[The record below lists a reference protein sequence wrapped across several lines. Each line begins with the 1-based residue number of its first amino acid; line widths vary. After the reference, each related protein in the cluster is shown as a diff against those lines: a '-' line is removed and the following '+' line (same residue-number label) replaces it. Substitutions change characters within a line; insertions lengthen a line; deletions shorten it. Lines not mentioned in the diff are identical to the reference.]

1 MKKQALI
8 EILQSIPSD
17 PELVC
22 FGVPAP
28 GVDSDCI
35 KIGLDNVSYVET
47 VNYRNK
53 LTGEILT
60 GLCIT
65 GANVLRTVKSIEKH
79 NAEFINH
86 GVFAELKTKLERQQ
100 VANEGLI

>member
-8 EILQSIPSD
+8 EILNAIPGD

-22 FGVPAP
+22 FGIPAP
-28 GVDSDCI
+28 ESTSDCI
-35 KIGLDNVSYVET
+35 KIGLDNVSDVET
-47 VNYRNK
+47 VNYRNR
-53 LTGEILT
+53 LTGEMLT

-65 GANVLRTVKSIEKH
+65 GANVLRTVKCIEKH
-79 NAEFINH
+79 NAAFINH

-100 VANEGLI
+100 SENEGLI

>member
-1 MKKQALI
+1 VKKQALI
-8 EILQSIPSD
+8 EILESIPGD

-35 KIGLDNVSYVET
+35 KIGLDNVSNVET

-65 GANVLRTVKSIEKH
+65 GANVLRTVKCIEKH
-79 NAEFINH
+79 TAEFINH
-86 GVFAELKTKLERQQ
+86 GVFAELETKLERQQ
-100 VANEGLI
+100 VVNEGLI